1 MSSYKVTVKIDSI
14 DAATEQSFKE
24 AVFIVG
30 REFTRVI
37 TEPRTWEGF
46 EGTRDIVDKGQL
58 RSSQQVVFTQPL
70 EAIYSWP
77 VEYAAYVHEGYTLR
91 NGREIK
97 GRPWTQVAL
106 EEFDAQAA
114 FEQRYRANL
123 SKI

>member
-1 MSSYKVTVKIDSI
+1 VSSYKVTVKIDSV
-14 DAATEQSFKE
+14 DAAAEQAFKE
-24 AVFIVG
+24 TVFIVG

-37 TEPRTWEGF
+37 TEPRSWDGF
-46 EGTRDIVDKGQL
+46 EGQRDIVDKGQL

-77 VEYAAYVHEGYTLR
+77 VEHAASVALGYTLR
-91 NGREIK
+91 NGKEVK
-97 GRPWTQVAL
+97 GRNWTEIAL
-106 EEFDAQAA
+106 QEFDAQAA